1 MEYLQKGKYYGI
13 PKKTLS
19 FNGLLLV
26 DNEYVRDRVDWH
38 YHEYAY
44 FTYLLKGK
52 LIETS
57 KKTSHTCVPGTLLFH
72 YSGDPHYNIK
82 PPGYTRG
89 FQIEFNN
96 SWFSKHG
103 LQLHELEGS
112 GLVFSKP
119 AAILFR
125 KIYNETIVNDRLTPL
140 AIEGL
145 LLQVFAEMLR
155 NTVKSAGRNLPPLW
169 LGRVAEILR
178 EEQEEKITL
187 SMLAEMTGH
196 HPVHISKSFH
206 KHFGVTMGQYIRN
219 LKIVRSVELLCDKS
233 LTLTEIGAICGFADQ
248 SHFIRSFRMVHGIT
262 PSMYRKI
269 FL

>member
-1 MEYLQKGKYYGI
+1 MEYLKKGKYYGI
-13 PKKTLS
+13 PQKTLS

-26 DNEYVRDRVDWH
+26 DNEYVKDKVNWH
-38 YHEYAY
+38 YHENAY

-57 KKTSHTCVPGTLLFH
+57 KKTSHTCVPGKLLFH

-96 SWFSKHG
+96 SWFAKHG
-103 LQLHELEGS
+103 LQLQELEGS
-112 GLVFSKP
+112 DSVSSRP
-119 AAILFR
+119 VAMLFR
-125 KIYNETIVNDRLTPL
+125 KIYNETIVNDELTPL

-155 NTVKSAGRNLPPLW
+155 RTDKSAERNSPPNW
-169 LGRVAEILR
+169 LGKVAEILR
-178 EEQEEKITL
+178 EEPEEKITL
-187 SMLAEMTGH
+187 SMLARMTGH

-206 KHFGVTMGQYIRN
+206 KHFGVTMGHYIRN
-219 LKIVRSVELLCDKS
+219 LKIERSVKLLRDKS
-233 LTLTEIGAICGFADQ
+233 FTLTEISSACGFADQ
-248 SHFIRSFRMVHGIT
+248 SHFIRTFKMVHGIT

>member
-13 PKKTLS
+13 PQKTLS

-26 DNEYVRDRVDWH
+26 DNEYVKDKVDWH
-38 YHEYAY
+38 YHENAY

-112 GLVFSKP
+112 GSVSSKP
-119 AAILFR
+119 AAILFK

-155 NTVKSAGRNLPPLW
+155 RTGKSAERNSPPLW
-169 LGRVAEILR
+169 LGKVAEILR
-178 EEQEEKITL
+178 EESEEKITL
-187 SMLAEMTGH
+187 SMLARMTGH

-219 LKIVRSVELLCDKS
+219 FKIERSVKLLREKN
-233 LTLTEIGAICGFADQ
+233 LTLTEISSACGFADQ
-248 SHFIRSFRMVHGIT
+248 SHFIRTFKMVHGIT